1 MPHDIPNLLRASHIT
16 IPVAWGEM
24 DALGHVNNVVYFR
37 YMESARVAFLRGIG
51 WDRMDPTRKGVGFI
65 LQNVNCRFRRPV
77 EFPDTLKVT
86 ARLVSIESDRFT
98 LEHEVISEKLNDV
111 AALGAGTIVVYDY
124 PNARKVDVP
133 PEMRARLEASRIG

>member
-1 MPHDIPNLLRASHIT
+1 MPHDLAQLLRAPHIS

-37 YMESARVAFLRGIG
+37 YMESSRIAFLRGIG
-51 WDRMDPTRKGVGFI
+51 WDRMDPARNGIGFI

-86 ARLVSIESDRFT
+86 SRLVSIESDRFT
-98 LEHEVISEKLNDV
+98 LEHEVISEKLSDV

-124 PNARKVDVP
+124 PNARKVEMP
-133 PEMRARLEASRIG
+133 AEMRGRLERSRL